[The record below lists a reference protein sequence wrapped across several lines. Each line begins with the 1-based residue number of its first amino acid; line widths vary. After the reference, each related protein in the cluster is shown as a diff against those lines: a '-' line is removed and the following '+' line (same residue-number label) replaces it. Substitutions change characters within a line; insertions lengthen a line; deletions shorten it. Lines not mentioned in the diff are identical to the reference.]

1 MTVPVTKKVFG
12 EDKDT
17 SYLGDPWREAGALAG
32 FEAAI
37 EQGPGLFL
45 AAVGVLVTAV
55 AALFVLFWYF
65 IAPRLEGFS
74 PLLPPAALL
83 AGGVLISYI
92 FLEYLGVVATTYTG
106 KRFLLPLGGSSRVI
120 IKLVA
125 PARRLAKLLG
135 SSADR
140 MAHSAVRVSN
150 AVTRA
155 KAGGLK
161 KVGPVLVLLPR
172 CVQRPECGQP
182 LVEDVD
188 NCRRCGQCPVS
199 EILDLREEYEGV
211 VMQVLTG
218 GSVVPSVVRHFEPRA
233 VIGVACERE
242 LITGIYVV
250 NDRPVLGVANQR
262 PQGPCRGTTLEVAD
276 LRAAVETFT
285 TGATDGKPLNGE

>member
-1 MTVPVTKKVFG
+1 MTVPVTKKDFVD
-12 EDKDT
+12 DKDA
-17 SYLGDPWREAGALAG
+17 SYLGDPWRDAGALAG

-45 AAVGVLVTAV
+45 AAVGVLITAA

-65 IAPRLEGFS
+65 IAPRLEAFS
-74 PLLPPAALL
+74 PLLPPAVLL
-83 AGGVLISYI
+83 VGGVLISYI
-92 FLEYLGVVATTYTG
+92 FLEYLGVVATTYAG
-106 KRFLLPLGGSSRVI
+106 KRFLLPLGGSSRAI

-155 KAGGLK
+155 TAKGSK
-161 KVGPVLVLLPR
+161 RPGPVLVLLPR
-172 CVQRPECGQP
+172 CVQRPECAQP
-182 LVEDVD
+182 LVEDID
-188 NCRRCGQCPVS
+188 SCRRCGECPVA
-199 EILDLREEYEGV
+199 EILELREGYEGV
-211 VMQVLTG
+211 VMAVLTG
-218 GSVVPSVVRHFEPRA
+218 GSVVPAAVRHFEPRA

-250 NDRPVLGVANQR
+250 SDRPVLGVANQR
-262 PQGPCRGTTLEVAD
+262 PQGPCRGTTVTLGE
-276 LRAAVETFT
+276 LREAVEIFT
-285 TGATDGKPLNGE
+285 GRKAAGRT

>member
-1 MTVPVTKKVFG
+1 MTVPVTKKAFVD
-12 EDKDT
+12 DKDA
-17 SYLGDPWREAGALAG
+17 SYLGDPWRDAGALAG

-45 AAVGVLVTAV
+45 AAVGVLITAA

-65 IAPRLEGFS
+65 IAPRLEAFS

-83 AGGVLISYI
+83 AGGILISYI

-155 KAGGLK
+155 TAKGSK
-161 KVGPVLVLLPR
+161 RPGPVLVLLPR

-188 NCRRCGQCPVS
+188 SCRRCGQCPVA
-199 EILDLREEYEGV
+199 EILDLRDEYEGV

-218 GSVVPSVVRHFEPRA
+218 GSVVPSVVAHFEPRA

-262 PQGPCRGTTLEVAD
+262 PQGPCRGTTLTLDE
-276 LRAAVETFT
+276 LREAVEIFAGRKAAGRT
-285 TGATDGKPLNGE
+285 